1 MILDIWKDKTLDY
14 MTAANAIFHFLKDLY
29 SLIQYFSIF
38 FLFCFFMENEA
49 SSTVSDL
56 WLLLAES
63 TAKIDILIL
72 A

>member
-38 FLFCFFMENEA
+38 FYFVFSWKMKHQVLFLICGCF
-49 SSTVSDL
+49 
-56 WLLLAES
+56 WLKALP
-63 TAKIDILIL
+63 K
-72 A
+72 